1 MSAIPKYILKRMI
14 PEDAVKNTEFGWSM
28 SIKNVISP
36 LSVTEA
42 PENVGALFKVTVDGK
57 LIDNESF
64 ALAYNGMEATVQDPK
79 AAVGVT
85 VPVGGVIEL
94 RCKGMKLAP
103 GMHSFQ
109 IEIMAHSEVRIDFE
123 RVVK

>member
-1 MSAIPKYILKRMI
+1 MSAIPNYIIKRMI
-14 PEDAVKNTEFGWSM
+14 PENAVKNTDFGWSM
-28 SIKNVISP
+28 SIINVISP
-36 LSVTEA
+36 LSVTKA
-42 PENVGALFKVTVDGK
+42 PENISALFKVTVDGK
-57 LIDNESF
+57 QIDNESF
-64 ALAYNGMEATVQDPK
+64 VLAYNGMEATVQDPM

-109 IEIMAHSEVRIDFE
+109 IEIIAHSETRIEFE
-123 RVVK
+123 RMVK